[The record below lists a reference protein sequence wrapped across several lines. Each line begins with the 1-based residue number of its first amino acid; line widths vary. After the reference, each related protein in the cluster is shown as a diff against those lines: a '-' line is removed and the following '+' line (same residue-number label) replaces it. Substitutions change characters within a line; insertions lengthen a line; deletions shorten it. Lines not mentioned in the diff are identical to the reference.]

1 MVIFFFWSNYGYWK
15 SQKRRTWFYNF
26 LFLIWHFGYIYSQPK
41 KGCPPNP
48 TNCQNVRSTS
58 QIVISIIL
66 VQILPLALS
75 LSPPLPPR
83 PNFSSLL
90 AVYGSCLLGAWFDGS
105 EPVLGGSLILDQTP
119 PADGQIRR
127 LKFERTAHNSDLEKI
142 ENSKNWQE
150 KNRINSSLR
159 ALTYWN

>member
-1 MVIFFFWSNYGYWK
+1 MALW
-15 SQKRRTWFYNF
+15 
-26 LFLIWHFGYIYSQPK
+26 LYIYSQPE

-48 TNCQNVRSTS
+48 TNCQNVCSTS

-75 LSPPLPPR
+75 PPPSLPPS

-90 AVYGSCLLGAWFDGS
+90 VVYGSCRLGAWFDGS

-119 PADGQIRR
+119 CRR
-127 LKFERTAHNSDLEKI
+127 SDWEAEICITPTWK
-142 ENSKNWQE
+142 E
-150 KNRINSSLR
+150 
-159 ALTYWN
+159 